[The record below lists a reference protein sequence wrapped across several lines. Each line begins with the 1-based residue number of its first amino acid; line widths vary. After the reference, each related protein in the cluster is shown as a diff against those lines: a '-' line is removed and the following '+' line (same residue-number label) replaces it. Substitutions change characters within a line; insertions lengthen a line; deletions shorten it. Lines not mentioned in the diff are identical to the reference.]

1 MAIREIR
8 IYGDPV
14 LKAVADKVTD
24 INGRLVSVVDDMID
38 TLMETSNGIGLAA
51 NQIGIDKQIFVYD
64 LDSEGD
70 PQVIINPVITESD
83 GEWTYEEGCLSVPGL
98 RFPIVRPKVVNLK
111 GIDLDGN
118 ELEIEADELFGR
130 LIQHEIDHLNG
141 KLMLEYLDPDQLKEA
156 KKTLR
161 EYLTNKANESYLQD
175 ENN

>member
-1 MAIREIR
+1 
-8 IYGDPV
+8 
-14 LKAVADKVTD
+14 
-24 INGRLVSVVDDMID
+24 
-38 TLMETSNGIGLAA
+38 
-51 NQIGIDKQIFVYD
+51 
-64 LDSEGD
+64 
-70 PQVIINPVITESD
+70 
-83 GEWTYEEGCLSVPGL
+83 
-98 RFPIVRPKVVNLK
+98 VNLK